1 MDPPAAVVDYDPA
14 WPTLFEEIRSR
25 VEPLVA
31 DLDGWVEHVGSTS
44 GPGLAAKPIIDID
57 VVVRTAAQVALAVER
72 LAVIGYIHQGDRGI
86 VGREAFQPPPR
97 TPYHHL
103 YVVVEGSKPHSDHI
117 DLRNYLRRHPDEAQR
132 YAGRKRKIAYLLGND
147 RDAYLTA
154 KSDIISEFLQR
165 ARRSPS

>member
-44 GPGLAAKPIIDID
+44 VPGLAAKPIIDID
-57 VVVRTAAQVALAVER
+57 VVVRTATQVALAVER

-86 VGREAFQPPPR
+86 VGREAFQPLQELLTTISTWWSKVVSPIV
-97 TPYHHL
+97 TTST
-103 YVVVEGSKPHSDHI
+103 YVTICAGIPMRHSDT
-117 DLRNYLRRHPDEAQR
+117 LVGSARSLTSW
-132 YAGRKRKIAYLLGND
+132 GTIAM
-147 RDAYLTA
+147 LT
-154 KSDIISEFLQR
+154 
-165 ARRSPS
+165 